1 MYLQQPLRRRY
12 TWISPGDRCRNQID
26 YIIIDRYWISTVLIA
41 KTKSGPDCDT
51 DHILVAAKLRMKTLK
66 KPKTILQPMFDIPKL
81 ENSELALEFSVET
94 SNRFLK
100 LLEVW
105 DANNAYPDEVWRDVK
120 DTLTNISEEKLGK
133 EMKRKKAKQYI
144 SQEVKA
150 LAE

>member
-1 MYLQQPLRRRY
+1 
-12 TWISPGDRCRNQID
+12 
-26 YIIIDRYWISTVLIA
+26 
-41 KTKSGPDCDT
+41 
-51 DHILVAAKLRMKTLK
+51 
-66 KPKTILQPMFDIPKL
+66 MFDIPKL

-133 EMKRKKAKQYI
+133 EMKRKKAKRYI

-150 LAE
+150 LAEKKSQARKQGEQEKYSFLKREI